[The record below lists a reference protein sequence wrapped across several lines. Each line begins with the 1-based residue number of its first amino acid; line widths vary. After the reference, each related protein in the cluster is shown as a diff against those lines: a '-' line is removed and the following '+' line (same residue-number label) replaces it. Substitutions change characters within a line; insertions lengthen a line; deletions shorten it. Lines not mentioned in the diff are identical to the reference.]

1 MFARAHSHGEPE
13 PESDG
18 TPALATRASR
28 LRARDDHG
36 SCSLS
41 THGSGARARGVL
53 DFAGGGRPR
62 AGHPRDGRV
71 RASPAL
77 PDQPPSISGLL
88 ASESFRAANPAVG
101 VHAVP
106 LRLGDAVQRS
116 LANVQTIQA
125 NIAVRT
131 ATVARFEA
139 LSSFVPL
146 MTLPQFMSGFSRFTP
161 TSAGSIIDFPEV
173 MGFTQFS
180 GQAPGSTT
188 SRRAGCSSS
197 CRSILPA
204 RFFPCRWPRKE
215 SVPRC

>member
-1 MFARAHSHGEPE
+1 MVSRSQSLTARRPSQRGRAGCGHGTTMDRVPCRLMAAALVLAVFWT
-13 PESDG
+13 SRGADALG
-18 TPALATRASR
+18 QATPAGESEL
-28 LRARDDHG
+28 
-36 SCSLS
+36 
-41 THGSGARARGVL
+41 
-53 DFAGGGRPR
+53 P
-62 AGHPRDGRV
+62 
-71 RASPAL
+71 PAL

-139 LSSFVPL
+139 LSNFVPL

-204 RFFPCRWPRKE
+204 RFFRCRWPRKE